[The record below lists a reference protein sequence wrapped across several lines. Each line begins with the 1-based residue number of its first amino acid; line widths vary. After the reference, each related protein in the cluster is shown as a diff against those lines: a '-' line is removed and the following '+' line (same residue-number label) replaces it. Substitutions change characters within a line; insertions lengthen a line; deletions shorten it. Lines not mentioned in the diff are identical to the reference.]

1 MTQDTEAL
9 TKDQMRTDIA
19 AQIGVAPEE
28 VEAEESLVDQ
38 GLDSMQVMTLL
49 MHWGESIK
57 GLDFARFMEAET
69 LDDWWQIAHEAQS
82 A

>member
-1 MTQDTEAL
+1 MSQMIQVL
-9 TKDQMRTDIA
+9 TKDQMRADIA
-19 AQIGVAPEE
+19 AQIGLAPEE
-28 VEAEESLVDQ
+28 IEADESLVDQ

-49 MHWGESIK
+49 MQWGEVIQ

-69 LDDWWQIAHEAQS
+69 LDDWWLIAEQAQS

>member
-1 MTQDTEAL
+1 MTQDTEVL
-9 TKDQMRTDIA
+9 TKDQMRADIA

-49 MHWGESIK
+49 MHWGETIK
-57 GLDFARFMEAET
+57 NLNFT
-69 LDDWWQIAHEAQS
+69 HPTKTKTPNNQ
-82 A
+82 